1 MADTDDAIARICST
15 TSRVDAY
22 LAEQV
27 ETERRRVEDDRRNQ
41 HQIDAAKRIDTQVRF
56 DEALS
61 PFGERAPA
69 PNAAA
74 DPADY
79 RYDLMRLAKR
89 KLGRDDDR
97 PVPGFPHA
105 TVAELARQKLSECN
119 DSVLDVVEPM
129 LLAAAKLQAEKPAY
143 STLPPA
149 GEFVERYESDA
160 TGVRKT
166 KFFGRESFIKDFS
179 LPGKLVV
186 GFRPQGIKRSALE
199 HVRRA
204 GSAARAVN

>member
-1 MADTDDAIARICST
+1 MADVQDAAARIKAT

-22 LAEQV
+22 FDRLAE
-27 ETERRRVEDDRRNQ
+27 EERRRVEDDRRNQ
-41 HQIDAAKRIDTQVRF
+41 YQIDAAKRIDMQVRF
-56 DEALS
+56 DEAFT

-79 RYDLMRLAKR
+79 RYDLMRLARR

-97 PVPGFPHA
+97 PVPGFPHT
-105 TVAELARQKLSECN
+105 TVGELARQKLSECN

-129 LLAAAKLQAEKPAY
+129 LLAATKLQAERPAH

-149 GEFVERYESDA
+149 GEFVERFETDA

-166 KFFGRESFIKDFS
+166 KFFGKESFIKAMG
-179 LPGKLVV
+179 LPPKHVV
-186 GFRPQGIKRSALE
+186 GFRPQGIKGPLINSSGVPVVLRE
-199 HVRRA
+199 R
-204 GSAARAVN
+204 

>member
-1 MADTDDAIARICST
+1 MADVQDAARRIASTTARI
-15 TSRVDAY
+15 DQY
-22 LAEQV
+22 LAERV
-27 ETERRRVEDDRRNQ
+27 EEERRRVEDDRRNQ
-41 HQIDAAKRIDTQVRF
+41 HQIDSAKRIDMQVRF
-56 DEALS
+56 DDALS

-74 DPADY
+74 DPSDY
-79 RYDLMRLAKR
+79 RFDLMKLAKR

-105 TVAELARQKLSECN
+105 TVGELARQKLSECN

-129 LLAAAKLQAEKPAY
+129 LLAATKLQAAQPAH

-149 GEFVERYESDA
+149 GEFVERYEADA

-166 KFFGRESFIKDFS
+166 KFFGKESFIKAMG
-179 LPGKLVV
+179 LPPKHVV
-186 GFRPQGIKRSALE
+186 GFRPQGINGPLINSTGVPVVLRE
-199 HVRRA
+199 R
-204 GSAARAVN
+204 

>member
-1 MADTDDAIARICST
+1 MSDASDAVDRIRST
-15 TSRVDAY
+15 TSRIDQFF
-22 LAEQV
+22 AEAAEAQ
-27 ETERRRVEDDRRNQ
+27 RREAEDDRRNQ
-41 HQIDAAKRIDTQVRF
+41 HQIDAAKRIDMQVRF
-56 DEALS
+56 DEAFT

-89 KLGRDDDR
+89 KLGRDDER

-105 TVAELARQKLSECN
+105 TVSELARQKLSECGDAALN
-119 DSVLDVVEPM
+119 VLEPM
-129 LLAAAKLQAEKPAY
+129 LLAATKLQAAEPAH

-149 GEFVERYESDA
+149 GQFVERFETDQ

-166 KFFGRESFIKDFS
+166 KFHGRESFIKQLSRQGQRVSRIIDPVRKIVIWGAPFS
-179 LPGKLVV
+179 
-186 GFRPQGIKRSALE
+186 
-199 HVRRA
+199 RA
-204 GSAARAVN
+204 E

>member
-1 MADTDDAIARICST
+1 MADIQDAAQRIRDT
-15 TSRVDAY
+15 TQRVDAFFDQI
-22 LAEQV
+22 AE
-27 ETERRRVEDDRRNQ
+27 EKRRRDEDDRRNQ
-41 HQIDAAKRIDTQVRF
+41 HQIDAAKRLDTQVRF

-105 TVAELARQKLSECN
+105 TVSELARQKLSDCP

-129 LLAAAKLQAEKPAY
+129 LLAATKLQAEQPAH

-149 GEFVERYESDA
+149 GQFVERFEADA

-166 KFFGRESFIKDFS
+166 KFFGKESFIKAMS
-179 LPGKLVV
+179 
-186 GFRPQGIKRSALE
+186 
-199 HVRRA
+199 RA
-204 GSAARAVN
+204 GRRVERIVDPTTRQVIWGKSRERV